1 MKFTIEKS
9 KLIEKLQAAR
19 KVEVDNLK
27 IVHKAEVEAFD
38 KQLKEKKAELI
49 AALKEI
55 EKGVLPRVE
64 SCYKEK
70 RPPQPKE
77 TSREIRD
84 IDAAISVLNIVTD
97 QQITLDDR
105 ADKWNLIG
113 LLKDALG

>member
-19 KVEVDNLK
+19 AVEVKNLET
-27 IVHKAEVEAFD
+27 VHKAEVEGF
-38 KQLKEKKAELI
+38 QERLKEVKANLHK
-49 AALKEI
+49 ALKEI
-55 EKGVLPRVE
+55 DKGYIPHVDGVY
-64 SCYKEK
+64 SEK
-70 RPPQPKE
+70 RKPKPKD
-77 TSREIRD
+77 TSKEINN
-84 IDAAISVLNIVTD
+84 IDAAIAVLNIVND